1 MLSKAKRPASPVPQ
15 RQFKKLK
22 EMETT
27 YKDNQFSMSTKEEK
41 QTFEDNGNQIN
52 MSTRKEEQTR
62 EIARGEGK
70 EIEVDM
76 TAHFYLKLEG
86 RNEEIFGKV
95 YKSGKKTHVLIED
108 KNPGTIY
115 IIVLDWGRE
124 AMLRRHQIFA
134 NQRETLGSRKD
145 ILAKGFLIG
154 CPSENVYVTWRDKFG
169 TGEEKDDLVKTWA
182 MAQWEHP
189 MDLLNRM
196 SEGRDKMYGP
206 KDEEHNGPGGIA
218 IERMKHL
225 KPIKGAK
232 RAYAMGVSNQ
242 SQRDLESPASN
253 SKRGGITTCKGEDLQ
268 REILAVVA
276 EANVIGLDKVDSTLK
291 AKMDHQ
297 AEMTNCPRIGTIKNK
312 YWTSAQLNVASMNDG
327 EEVENESMQYKKR
340 DKKGNNG
347 EKESAEKIA
356 DIGQFGGPH
365 LDGGD
370 HEGIPTAMK
379 VLTRRNEHIES
390 EYFTIFDLG
399 FSWELEEFSTIY
411 FSGLHYH
418 SGAAAIPKA
427 TFDSEK
433 MVYTRSTLIMY
444 PSAHELEG
452 DSQVALG
459 FIPKDTMGGLL
470 TLNKEM
476 RDFDLHAYDTNEI
489 STYGNYIADGLGLMD
504 DQSYLNHFS
513 RNMLMFLLYMVRQAP
528 REQLMRI
535 DKDRFLSSFTMRSGD
550 KRIEADQWEAGPGWT
565 GEDTQVG
572 KKYIED
578 FTKLSQEELK
588 QLWNT
593 DSRSDTIYGNTW
605 LAAQREE
612 WQEHRKKMMT
622 SIPICHATGEV
633 ENIDTKQH
641 SSHRRI
647 LRDSATRAARKNPDR
662 DPLALRRTKEK
673 GKEKK
678 RKHLEYEAN
687 KKVKEMRK
695 KDAAERNEKMI
706 IDEGLPMIQA
716 AEKQDIPVQDV
727 QDNPNLVIAF
737 KPRLII
743 ASELQNTPLES
754 FAKYLTK
761 DLLLVE
767 LDQCTFALNKYQ
779 TFSLPKLGN
788 SLEEV
793 ISYYSILST
802 RLSPFDLQSTIL
814 RQDILLFQAIIWG
827 KLGIWKANTW
837 EKLHRSLGVTSFDR
851 VHWFEVL
858 VWDIYSWTTEV
869 QQQDAEFSPNIY
881 LPSKVLPTSNK
892 DIFKLRVGQIGM
904 NDDPV
909 KFAVDKAEEWVLRW
923 TGLAQI
929 GKERNHALSAL
940 FITLMEEWL
949 GPGVLSVYKM
959 WQAAQDIVHWILE
972 KPAGQVGTCDE
983 VCIAVQKMQNEVN
996 KDEIANICMDLYRK
1010 CWEIRTEEEKTRF
1023 MHLNYFLESNILTF
1037 KEHPIAWHFLV
1048 NPSCIPDPLIAVAS
1062 TPSPTSLFHTRSL
1075 SPLTPLPME
1084 VDTEDFLAEQHV
1096 DNLIDQVYLCLHL
1109 TGDDLSHVATLPQPP
1124 PKSAAEREKRIFRF
1138 ISDIAQNSN
1147 QRLPFR
1153 ELGESRFHVLH
1164 SSQNPYTAN
1173 NLRTVSGFFSALMVR
1188 SVHHGTKFLLEHT
1201 PFYKDYEDWQKV
1213 YNIAKEKHPNDEKY
1227 FCNPAAYEQHCGPCR
1242 DPENAEGYWISAN
1255 NQQYNQWLL
1264 NPKSFND
1271 KGNFLLAVVK
1281 VLSSTG
1287 FRGIGKLTA
1296 FQIAMDYMRAG
1307 AFIATPKEFVE
1318 TLIWVNAGAIKGLIR
1333 LGYLQ
1338 KKEGKHDPIEVEVA
1352 FVKVLEHLR
1361 SKWDQKRGE
1370 KAASIDMIDVEH
1382 WLCKTS
1388 PKRLSRSSYY
1398 AIYK

>member
-1 MLSKAKRPASPVPQ
+1 
-15 RQFKKLK
+15 
-22 EMETT
+22 
-27 YKDNQFSMSTKEEK
+27 
-41 QTFEDNGNQIN
+41 
-52 MSTRKEEQTR
+52 
-62 EIARGEGK
+62 
-70 EIEVDM
+70 
-76 TAHFYLKLEG
+76 
-86 RNEEIFGKV
+86 
-95 YKSGKKTHVLIED
+95 
-108 KNPGTIY
+108 
-115 IIVLDWGRE
+115 
-124 AMLRRHQIFA
+124 
-134 NQRETLGSRKD
+134 
-145 ILAKGFLIG
+145 
-154 CPSENVYVTWRDKFG
+154 
-169 TGEEKDDLVKTWA
+169 
-182 MAQWEHP
+182 
-189 MDLLNRM
+189 M

-327 EEVENESMQYKKR
+327 EEVENASMQYKKR

-647 LRDSATRAARKNPDR
+647 FRDSATRAARKNPDR

-678 RKHLEYEAN
+678 RKHSEYEAN

-695 KDAAERNEKMI
+695 KDAA
-706 IDEGLPMIQA
+706 A
-716 AEKQDIPVQDV
+716 
-727 QDNPNLVIAF
+727 
-737 KPRLII
+737 
-743 ASELQNTPLES
+743 
-754 FAKYLTK
+754 
-761 DLLLVE
+761 
-767 LDQCTFALNKYQ
+767 
-779 TFSLPKLGN
+779 
-788 SLEEV
+788 
-793 ISYYSILST
+793 
-802 RLSPFDLQSTIL
+802 
-814 RQDILLFQAIIWG
+814 
-827 KLGIWKANTW
+827 
-837 EKLHRSLGVTSFDR
+837 
-851 VHWFEVL
+851 
-858 VWDIYSWTTEV
+858 WD
-869 QQQDAEFSPNIY
+869 
-881 LPSKVLPTSNK
+881 
-892 DIFKLRVGQIGM
+892 
-904 NDDPV
+904 
-909 KFAVDKAEEWVLRW
+909 
-923 TGLAQI
+923 
-929 GKERNHALSAL
+929 
-940 FITLMEEWL
+940 
-949 GPGVLSVYKM
+949 
-959 WQAAQDIVHWILE
+959 
-972 KPAGQVGTCDE
+972 
-983 VCIAVQKMQNEVN
+983 
-996 KDEIANICMDLYRK
+996 
-1010 CWEIRTEEEKTRF
+1010 
-1023 MHLNYFLESNILTF
+1023 
-1037 KEHPIAWHFLV
+1037 FLV
-1048 NPSCIPDPLIAVAS
+1048 SPGCIPDPLIAVAS
-1062 TPSPTSLFHTRSL
+1062 TPDPTSLFHTRESL

-1084 VDTEDFLAEQHV
+1084 VDSEDFLVEQHI
-1096 DNLIDQVYLCLHL
+1096 DNLVDQVYLCLHL

-1227 FCNPAAYEQHCGPCR
+1227 FCNPAAYGQHCGPCR

-1361 SKWDQKRGE
+1361 SKWDQKRGG